1 MKKKKFCF
9 LCKKELRLRFWLIP
23 SKAVCPNCGTVFYTR
38 RGLKRNHEIYDC
50 HFSTDDWEAKMLE
63 GYAENV

>member
-1 MKKKKFCF
+1 M
-9 LCKKELRLRFWLIP
+9 
-23 SKAVCPNCGTVFYTR
+23 NCGTVFYTR

-50 HFSTDDWEAKMLE
+50 HFPTDDWEAKMLE